1 MKVPPILTKVSSQ
14 DNTFEIII
22 LFLFLSLGL
31 IGILSHGM
39 WRDEITIWLIA
50 RDSQSL
56 GELLQIIRYEPHPVL
71 WYFCVAILQKL
82 TRYPISMQLFHLLLG
97 TGVAALILIKSP
109 LTRLQKIV
117 LVFGYLFFYEYLLI
131 SRNYSLGLLFGFG
144 VCALWESRRKTYLKL
159 AILLFFMA
167 NSNAYSLFIAT
178 ALGFTLIVEYWLQN
192 PLHYKTQASLTNC
205 YLSLIIFL
213 SGIGL
218 AVAFLIPP
226 ADNLENGGLSQG
238 WQFTFELRHF
248 LTTLAR
254 LWNSYIAVI
263 TAGDSKYYSVLICG
277 TLSLLLMFWV
287 IGFFLKKPLVLGF
300 YLMATTEILLF
311 TYVKFLGA
319 QRHFGHLF
327 IVLIMALWLSHY
339 YPNQFFIFQKTK
351 FSRKWFNFSNKSKNA
366 FIMVLLYLQLLAGI
380 TAYSRDLMI
389 PYSASRATAQYI
401 NNRGLNHLFIV
412 GSRDVAV
419 SPISGYLRRKIYYPE
434 RQDLGSFVLFT
445 NQRQEVNQEEV
456 LRQVR
461 ELLKIHDSILLIL
474 NYPLELPQTE
484 LNIEFLEKFQ
494 ESLIYNEKYHLYRVE
509 L

>member
-1 MKVPPILTKVSSQ
+1 MKVSQAINKVSPQ
-14 DNTFEIII
+14 DNRFEIII
-22 LFLFLSLGL
+22 ALLFFSLGL
-31 IGILSHGM
+31 IGILNHVM
-39 WRDEITIWLIA
+39 WRDEMTIWLIV

-56 GELLQIIRYEPHPVL
+56 GELLQVIRYEPHPVL

-82 TRYPISMQLFHLLLG
+82 TRNPISMQLFHLLLG
-97 TGVAALILIKSP
+97 TGIAALILLKSP
-109 LTRLQKIV
+109 FSRLQKV
-117 LVFGYLFFYEYLLI
+117 LLVFGYLFFYEYLLI

-144 VCALWESRRKTYLKL
+144 VCALWQTRKQTYIKL
-159 AILLFFMA
+159 AILLFLMA

-178 ALGFTLIVEYWLQN
+178 ALGFTLILEWLLQN
-192 PLHYKTQASLTNC
+192 PLNYKPQTSLINR

-218 AVAFLIPP
+218 AIAFLIPP

-248 LTTLAR
+248 FTTLAR
-254 LWNSYIAVI
+254 IWNSYIAVI

-277 TLSLLLMFWV
+277 TLALILIFWV

-300 YLMATTEILLF
+300 YLIATTEILLF

-339 YPNQFFIFQKTK
+339 YPNQPFRFQQTR
-351 FSRKWFNFSNKSKNA
+351 FGRKWFSLTNSSKKA
-366 FIMVLLYLQLLAGI
+366 LVMMLLYLQLIAGI
-380 TAYSRDLMI
+380 TAYGRDLTF
-389 PYSASRATAQYI
+389 PYSASRATAEYI
-401 NNRGLNHLFIV
+401 NQQGLNDLFIV

-419 SPISGYLRRKIYYPE
+419 SPISGYLQRKIYYPE
-434 RQDLGSFVLFT
+434 RQGLGSFVLFT
-445 NQRQEVNQEEV
+445 NARQEVNQEEV

-474 NYPLELPQTE
+474 NYPLESPQVE
-484 LNIEFLEKFQ
+484 LKVKFLEKFQ
-494 ESLIYNEKYHLYRVE
+494 EGLIYNEKYHLYRVE
-509 L
+509 S